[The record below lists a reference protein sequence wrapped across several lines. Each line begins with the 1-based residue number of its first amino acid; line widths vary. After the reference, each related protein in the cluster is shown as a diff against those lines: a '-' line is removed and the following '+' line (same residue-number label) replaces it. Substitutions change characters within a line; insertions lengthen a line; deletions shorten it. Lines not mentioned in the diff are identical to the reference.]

1 MQTALFTLVLPV
13 AYAFATPV
21 ATWGISECT
30 NTLRITLPIALFN
43 IGYSV

>member
-30 NTLRITLPIALFN
+30 NTHRITLPHRIA
-43 IGYSV
+43 